1 LTTVETDELGTV
13 GLCICFDGDFPEV
26 ARAMAARGARFV
38 ISPAAYPAYDAGWW
52 DRLYP
57 ATALL
62 NAQWWVQTNQAG
74 THGDFTILGASK
86 VVSPLGETCVEA
98 PRARPGETPQ
108 TATVVAR
115 IPLKEAIENA
125 EDGLSEMRSSRRPEA
140 YDTEGTR

>member
-1 LTTVETDELGTV
+1 
-13 GLCICFDGDFPEV
+13 LCICFDGDFPEV
-26 ARAMAARGARFV
+26 ARAMAEGGARLV
-38 ISPAAYPAYDAGWW
+38 ICPAAYPASDVGWW

-62 NAQWWVQTNQAG
+62 NAQWWVQANQAG

-98 PRARPGETPQ
+98 PRASAGETPD

-115 IPLKEAIENA
+115 IRLKEAIENA
-125 EDGLSEMRSSRRPEA
+125 EDALGEMRSGRRPEV
-140 YDTEGTR
+140 YETEGTR